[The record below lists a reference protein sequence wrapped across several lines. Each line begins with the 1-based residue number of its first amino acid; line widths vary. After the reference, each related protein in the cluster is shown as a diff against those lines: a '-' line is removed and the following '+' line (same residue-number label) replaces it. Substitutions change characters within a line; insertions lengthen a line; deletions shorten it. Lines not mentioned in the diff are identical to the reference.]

1 MPDNDGMQG
10 GQGWQ
15 GDKGNNN
22 EQDRQDQQNKQ
33 DEQNNQ
39 RMLKDIQRGAR
50 DIERQLKQFESMIV
64 KFVKKGVVIS
74 EEIKTKIS
82 DLKGLVEKYKAI
94 TTVEDVAGI
103 DTQEMWDKMRELEE
117 ESLIAVR
124 YGNKNHA
131 EYRYL
136 QEWERENYIPTSHRE
151 NEYSNNCWKNKE
163 VVKEQKYKIEYRF
176 NEAAGAMEEIKVYA

>member
-1 MPDNDGMQG
+1 MYHDLHKKTSARAKILALLKNEYPGVYPSGELQRIEFANEDGSVASPA
-10 GQGWQ
+10 
-15 GDKGNNN
+15 
-22 EQDRQDQQNKQ
+22 
-33 DEQNNQ
+33 
-39 RMLKDIQRGAR
+39 I
-50 DIERQLKQFESMIV
+50 
-64 KFVKKGVVIS
+64 IS
-74 EEIKTKIS
+74 RR
-82 DLKGLVEKYKAI
+82 L
-94 TTVEDVAGI
+94 
-103 DTQEMWDKMRELEE
+103 RELEE

-136 QEWERENYIPTSHRE
+136 QEWERENYIPTSQRE